1 MNSSVF
7 KDWQWPCAGWTSR
20 GNRKTTPKAGALVDP
35 WRWSKY
41 VGEGLGKRP
50 GVSLESGKKSVFQ
63 DMFHSWLK
71 VWQKLQNTKNI
82 FRVQA
87 LGTEK
92 IVRATRSGQKQQL
105 VQGEKRQILISL
117 HVFCIRGDLQLLL
130 EMHMDSHQ
138 WVDSSGQKCRG
149 RKKRTAER
157 TLGSI
162 HFDIYLF
169 GYVRS

>member
-1 MNSSVF
+1 
-7 KDWQWPCAGWTSR
+7 
-20 GNRKTTPKAGALVDP
+20 
-35 WRWSKY
+35 
-41 VGEGLGKRP
+41 
-50 GVSLESGKKSVFQ
+50 
-63 DMFHSWLK
+63 MFHSWLK

-92 IVRATRSGQKQQL
+92 IVRATRSGRKQQL

-138 WVDSSGQKCRG
+138 
-149 RKKRTAER
+149 
-157 TLGSI
+157 
-162 HFDIYLF
+162 
-169 GYVRS
+169 